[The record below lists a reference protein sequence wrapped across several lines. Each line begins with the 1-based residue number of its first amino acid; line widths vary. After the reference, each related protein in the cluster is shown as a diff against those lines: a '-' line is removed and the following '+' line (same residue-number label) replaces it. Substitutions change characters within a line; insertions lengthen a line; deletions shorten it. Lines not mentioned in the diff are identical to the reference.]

1 MRYSGEMIYENIV
14 IIVEEK
20 GSYSPVLFKFNNS
33 GKTEVK
39 FISNDK
45 LVFLKEFAEN
55 LNYSYLNKSFFNN
68 PPQHFFV
75 NTIDFEN
82 DKVQGFFKV
91 KMLYSEKEILEKF
104 FIFK

>member
-1 MRYSGEMIYENIV
+1 MFYENIV

-20 GSYSPVLFKFNNS
+20 GAYSPVMFGFNNS

-39 FISNDK
+39 FITNDK
-45 LVFLKEFAEN
+45 LIFLKEFAEN

-82 DKVQGFFKV
+82 DKVQSFFKV
-91 KMLYSEKEILEKF
+91 KMLYSEKEILDKF
-104 FIFK
+104 FILKK